1 MAVISASDLD
11 PVADDGLNHKSVL
24 EVTNAVALLCLAPV
38 DTWKKKKKTDLEKWR
53 LAVFIIV
60 PLSCLQASIFNQHSG
75 DHGKIASIYVLRGSL
90 MHHF

>member
-38 DTWKKKKKTDLEKWR
+38 DTWKKK
-53 LAVFIIV
+53 
-60 PLSCLQASIFNQHSG
+60 
-75 DHGKIASIYVLRGSL
+75 
-90 MHHF
+90 